1 MALPPPPTAEDIEED
16 LASALHTDPAF
27 SLPGKH
33 GSTRALVIR
42 LIVRFSI
49 GEASGDCVGDEVTA
63 VAEQA
68 VQFVLA
74 YDSLKEDSGR
84 SLPATLAALE
94 QNMAELRTVIRA
106 PSK

>member
-1 MALPPPPTAEDIEED
+1 M
-16 LASALHTDPAF
+16 
-27 SLPGKH
+27 
-33 GSTRALVIR
+33 
-42 LIVRFSI
+42 
-49 GEASGDCVGDEVTA
+49 GDEVTA

-84 SLPATLAALE
+84 SLPATRAALE

>member
-1 MALPPPPTAEDIEED
+1 MALPTPPTAEDIEED

-27 SLPGKH
+27 SLP
-33 GSTRALVIR
+33 
-42 LIVRFSI
+42 